1 MMLSPHARR
10 RVACLLP
17 ASLVLALKP
26 GEACADQFLEV
37 ADGATIACR
46 VSAHEL
52 TRFNLVGDQ
61 FASVS
66 KIGTGTPYNDFAV
79 SNEPVRGDIYVSVP
93 ETFAA
98 ARISFFATTKKG
110 YVYKVSCPIA
120 PIEAVQV
127 FITNPAIARDDAA
140 HWESESP
147 PEQTAVRLIQAMA
160 GNATLPGYTVRQA
173 SSPPTRVGSLEVQL
187 IAQYQGAAL
196 AGRTV
201 RIVNRGDKPVRLT
214 SVDLAPQGTLA
225 LAADTMDL
233 AAGAATRAFVV
244 AANAGDRP

>member
-1 MMLSPHARR
+1 MMLSPRSRR
-10 RVACLLP
+10 RVACLFPPTLL
-17 ASLVLALKP
+17 LVLAP
-26 GEACADQFLEV
+26 GMARADQFLEV

-52 TRFNLVGDQ
+52 TRFSLVGDQ

-120 PIEAVQV
+120 PIEAAQV
-127 FITNPAIARDDAA
+127 FITNPAIAHDDAA
-140 HWESESP
+140 HWEAESP
-147 PEQTAVRLIQAMA
+147 PDQTAVRLIQAMA

-173 SSPPTRVGSLEVQL
+173 SSPPTRVGHLEIQL

-196 AGRTV
+196 EGRNV
-201 RIVNRGDKPVRLT
+201 RIVNRGDKPVTLT
-214 SVDLAPQGTLA
+214 SADLAPQGTLA

-244 AANAGDRP
+244 SANGGDHP